1 MHWHSITCMWLLEL
15 YTGLMR
21 RTISNGSSLGST
33 NWCYIQSR
41 CIFLQLHTC
50 DCSCSQCYCSG
61 SQLCKSTEGLPLWN
75 PSQGIW
81 IQMCEEY
88 FLNVVTI
95 CGCLL
100 GVYVLIYFSFFP
112 SVGGQRCLGLYN
124 AKEFGAFLA
133 LKPEF
138 LAGGFKYTCWNK
150 SQPDTCIV
158 LLQKTFF
165 FFFFFLKL
173 SRRCHFD
180 KPGVKQQTGLYLL
193 SPQSLDKGPTPWRC
207 GYPAKQG
214 CVGCLWSC
222 KHFSEVMCVNLPP
235 SLSQQRSFMLS
246 VFTILIWGPEVLV
259 LWCSVP
265 SRWILH
271 SKGMPS
277 SGLINMQCLQT
288 TW

>member
-1 MHWHSITCMWLLEL
+1 MLKKGRDCSTCMHWHSITCMWLLEL

-100 GVYVLIYFSFFP
+100 GVHVLIYFSFFP

-165 FFFFFLKL
+165 FFFFL
-173 SRRCHFD
+173 S
-180 KPGVKQQTGLYLL
+180 
-193 SPQSLDKGPTPWRC
+193 
-207 GYPAKQG
+207 
-214 CVGCLWSC
+214 
-222 KHFSEVMCVNLPP
+222 
-235 SLSQQRSFMLS
+235 
-246 VFTILIWGPEVLV
+246 
-259 LWCSVP
+259 
-265 SRWILH
+265 
-271 SKGMPS
+271 
-277 SGLINMQCLQT
+277 
-288 TW
+288 